1 MHCNRCDASNFDLH
15 THVFNI
21 ENIPIFPDTRNI
33 IIMRLCHF
41 IQEFLLIQRMFKIP
55 LLTQFVY
62 PKCICVCRIFE
73 SNRIESNDSSLN
85 LIQVRLTKVLFA
97 MSQRE
102 MRDKC
107 DKRHIAKACILCM
120 RVSKIE

>member
-1 MHCNRCDASNFDLH
+1 MPFYSR
-15 THVFNI
+15 
-21 ENIPIFPDTRNI
+21 IPVDSKNVQNSIAYAI
-33 IIMRLCHF
+33 RLS
-41 IQEFLLIQRMFKIP
+41 K
-55 LLTQFVY
+55 VY
-62 PKCICVCRIFE
+62 VVY